1 MQPGSSVSEKHDCAV
16 IIIGGGP
23 CGLVL
28 AIELG
33 RRGVPTIVL
42 EEKTSPA
49 RFPAANAT
57 QARTMEHYRRLG
69 FAEKVRAQGLP
80 EDYPTDIA
88 YFTRYTKHELARFS
102 LPSARA
108 AREMVRT
115 LTGSWSAA
123 ELPHRVSQMFVED
136 VLRAEATACPTVS
149 IRPGWRMAAL
159 REHGTGVEVDAEYD
173 GGRTTLRAAY
183 AMGADGGSSPTRK
196 ALGYSYAGESGAVR
210 DFMGGRMFA
219 IHFRSPDL
227 YRVIPHP
234 RAWMYWTVNS
244 DRRAFM
250 ASVNG
255 RDQFNFHT
263 QLKPGEPEQISDAE
277 AKAMFEKAFAAP
289 LDIEI
294 IARSAWNAG
303 YTLVAEKF
311 QRGRIFLGGD
321 AAHLFTPAGGLGYNT
336 AVEDAVNLGWKL
348 NAVLKGWGGP
358 KLLDSYETERQAIA
372 RRNTT
377 YARGFADSLGLFV
390 PPPELEDDGPAGE
403 AARKLTGDHFNH
415 HARFEFNIPGITFGG
430 RYDGSP
436 IVVSDGTAPPPDAVN
451 SYQPTGCP
459 GGRAPHLWLGDGR
472 SLYDALGFEFTLLQ
486 LGTKPI
492 DPAPFR
498 AAADAM
504 NIPLSVV
511 AIAGDEARELYGADL
526 ALIRPD
532 QIVAWRGISTSGAT
546 NTLRRAAG
554 HL

>member
-1 MQPGSSVSEKHDCAV
+1 MPSGSSVNEKHDCAV
-16 IIIGGGP
+16 VIIGGGP
-23 CGLVL
+23 CGLML

-33 RRGVPTIVL
+33 RRGISAIVL
-42 EEKTSPA
+42 EEKASPA

-80 EDYPTDIA
+80 ADYPTDIA

-136 VLRAEATACPTVS
+136 VLRAEAAACPTVS
-149 IRPGWRMAAL
+149 IRPGWRMVAL
-159 REHGTGVEVDAEYD
+159 RDTGAGVEVDAEHD

-196 ALGYSYAGESGAVR
+196 ALGYNYAGESGVVR

-219 IHFRSPDL
+219 IHFRSPDF
-227 YRVIPHP
+227 YRVTPHP

-263 QLKPGEPEQISDAE
+263 QLKPGESEQISDAE
-277 AKAMFEKAFAAP
+277 AKAMFERAYAAP

-311 QRGRIFLGGD
+311 QRGRVFLGGD

-358 KLLDSYETERQAIA
+358 ALLDTYQTERQAIA

-390 PPPELEDDGPAGE
+390 PPPELEDESSAGE
-403 AARKLTGDHFNH
+403 AARKRTGDHFNH

-436 IVVSDGTAPPPDAVN
+436 IVVSDGTTPPPDTVN
-451 SYQPTGCP
+451 SYHPTGCP
-459 GGRAPHLWLGDGR
+459 GGRAPHRWLDDGR

-486 LGTKPI
+486 LGAKPV
-492 DPAPFR
+492 DARPFR
-498 AAADAM
+498 AAADALSM
-504 NIPLSVV
+504 PLSVV
-511 AIAGDEARELYGADL
+511 AIASDEARELYGADL

-532 QIVAWRGISTSGAT
+532 QIVAWRGNSTTGAADV
-546 NTLRRAAG
+546 LRRAAG
-554 HL
+554 RS